1 MIENKRIVYT
11 VSATSQ
17 WHLHFN
23 ADLLQNDLSTQIL
36 VKQFVESN
44 TCKTI
49 C

>member
-23 ADLLQNDLSTQIL
+23 ADLLQFYVSPSKLTKFTENRFGDRR
-36 VKQFVESN
+36 
-44 TCKTI
+44 
-49 C
+49 